1 MNRMLPFNRPN
12 ACMSLLMHVFIYIQS
27 SATRVL
33 LSLHTFCYLRT
44 IHNQGVNDPISSL
57 SAAHSLHA
65 AVVVA
70 QCEMGFRA
78 IVHKLALQ
86 VKTHEEL
93 RLGHSIAYM

>member
-1 MNRMLPFNRPN
+1 MNRMLPFDGPN
-12 ACMSLLMHVFIYIQS
+12 ACMYIHPES
-27 SATRVL
+27 SHAA
-33 LSLHTFCYLRT
+33 LSLHTFCYLCT
-44 IHNQGVNDPISSL
+44 IHDQRVNDPISSL

-86 VKTHEEL
+86 VQTHEQL
-93 RLGHSIAYM
+93 RLGHSILHM